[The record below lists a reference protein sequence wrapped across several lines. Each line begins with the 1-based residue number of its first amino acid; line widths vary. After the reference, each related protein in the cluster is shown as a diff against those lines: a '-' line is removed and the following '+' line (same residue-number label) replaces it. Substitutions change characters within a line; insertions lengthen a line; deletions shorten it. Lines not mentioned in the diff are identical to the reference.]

1 MRSFQSKTCSKYTT
15 KELPREAAA
24 RARQEQRDAQAKAAS
39 GSTAPSKQTKRNK
52 SEKGLNLATYKW
64 HSLGDYVNFIRLF
77 GPTDNYSTQVGESLH
92 RVVKRLY
99 GMTNKRNHAG
109 QIGVRVTRMARARV
123 SQRIREAKKMR
134 HFHLVGFD
142 QPDPFTMTD
151 NHAHHATSRVQ
162 RYPLYINRFSYAITG
177 DPALK
182 NFVPKLQDHLLGRL
196 LEREFDGDT
205 HESFKAIDRQSVQ
218 IIGNRLYTTKTL
230 RVNYTTYDVR
240 REQDIINPRMSAFI
254 MVRSPE
260 TQSDAHPY
268 WYAQVLGVFHTSA
281 CISSSSLVSATRT
294 YDFLWVRWL
303 GIEPGRRA
311 GFKNARL
318 PKVGFV
324 EESDS
329 LAFGF
334 LDPAYVVRGCHL
346 IPDLSGGRTN
356 SLLSTTKKTAARSV
370 DETSDWASFYVN
382 IFLDRDMV
390 MRYFG
395 GGIGHLSVQ
404 PETEEEDA
412 DDPDEDEDQEDE
424 EDTPEKDNKEEDKPE
439 EDEDDSEEEEDDS
452 EEDEEDDEEEVE
464 EDDFGADDGEDDHE
478 DTGYADL

>member
-1 MRSFQSKTCSKYTT
+1 MRVFQSKTCLKYTT

-39 GSTAPSKQTKRNK
+39 GSTAPSKQTRRNK

-109 QIGVRVTRMARARV
+109 QIG
-123 SQRIREAKKMR
+123 
-134 HFHLVGFD
+134 
-142 QPDPFTMTD
+142 
-151 NHAHHATSRVQ
+151 
-162 RYPLYINRFSYAITG
+162 
-177 DPALK
+177 

-196 LEREFDGDT
+196 LDREFDGDT
-205 HESFKAIDRQSVQ
+205 HDSFKAIDRQSVQ
-218 IIGNRLYTTKTL
+218 IIGNHLYTTKTL
-230 RVNYTTYDVR
+230 RVNYTTYNVR
-240 REQDIINPRMSAFI
+240 REQDIINPRMSAFV

-281 CISSSSLVSATRT
+281 CISSSLVSATRT

-303 GIEPGRRA
+303 GIEPGHRA

-324 EESDS
+324 EESDL

-346 IPDLSGGRTN
+346 IPDFSGGRTN
-356 SLLSTTKKTAARSV
+356 SLLSTMKKTAARSV

-412 DDPDEDEDQEDE
+412 DEPDEDEDQEDK
-424 EDTPEKDNKEEDKPE
+424 EDTPEEDK
-439 EDEDDSEEEEDDS
+439 EDEDDSEEDKEDK
-452 EEDEEDDEEEVE
+452 EDKDKDKDEEEVE
-464 EDDFGADDGEDDHE
+464 EDDFGADNGEDDHE
-478 DTGYADL
+478 DTGYAGL